1 MCIAS
6 FNTFANAAALHRV
19 CRVFALHPAS
29 FSGQQWTAKRC
40 QIPEG
45 TSIRHPCPSFLN
57 YCGRSGTFS
66 IEGYDSQKDLFDA
79 VTNVTGVRTG
89 VATTARNSDMSGMD
103 HTIVSFMMR
112 TVMITCKDRD
122 QVPTDKRTIH
132 STLAYLSLSL
142 SLVSACSSAVLHAYM
157 SQLYHSFR
165 QIIVLEKTPVIL
177 ACPAQPATIL
187 PVHTQARPTFAAPIT
202 LATLR
207 ISRCQQIQGE
217 TMIRTLQSY
226 QATATMSSISQDL
239 QVQVRRQR
247 HVRARHQSRHHQRSE
262 ESG

>member
-1 MCIAS
+1 MKSTVDLVSTYRTSQSLLRSFVFKSHTALPVRSSLSLSYFPCVFMCIAS

-57 YCGRSGTFS
+57 YCGRSETFS

-122 QVPTDKRTIH
+122 QVPTDKRTIP
-132 STLAYLSLSL
+132 LWLISLSL
-142 SLVSACSSAVLHAYM
+142 SFQLAVQQSCSAYM

-165 QIIVLEKTPVIL
+165 
-177 ACPAQPATIL
+177 
-187 PVHTQARPTFAAPIT
+187 
-202 LATLR
+202 
-207 ISRCQQIQGE
+207 
-217 TMIRTLQSY
+217 
-226 QATATMSSISQDL
+226 
-239 QVQVRRQR
+239 
-247 HVRARHQSRHHQRSE
+247 
-262 ESG
+262 